1 MPNLSDLP
9 GLPGQAVSKIQQYVE
24 RGAAELHY
32 VRKIFESGAF
42 RLEPPQNYA
51 AMAVEIRKWGEFG
64 MLPSLNARRHPDR
77 AACID
82 DDGEFTFKELD
93 EAAHAVA
100 NGLIEKGVKG
110 GDGVAILAR
119 NSRWFLIAYFG
130 AARVGARIILLNS
143 EFSGPQIKE
152 VSERED
158 AKLIIYDDE
167 YTKAVQKA
175 EPELGKLRALGTN
188 PDSDESSGSKDETL
202 ADLIERSS
210 KDPAPKASRHA
221 SIIILTSGTTG
232 TPKGANRS
240 TPPTLA
246 PVGGILSHVPFKAN
260 EVTSL
265 PAPMFHALGFLH
277 GTIAMFLGS
286 TLVLRRKF
294 KPPLVLEDIEK
305 HKVTAMVVVPVMLS
319 RILDAIEKMDK
330 KPDLS
335 TLKIVFVSGS
345 ALGADLAERALEDLG
360 PVIYNMYGSTEIAF
374 ATIAEP
380 KHLQHNSS
388 TVGPVVKGVKV
399 KIYDDNGK
407 ELPQGEIG
415 RIFVGNAFP
424 FEGYTGGGKKQII
437 DGLLSSGDVGYF
449 GDDGLLYISGRDDE
463 MIVSGGENVFPAEVE
478 DLLNGHP
485 DVVEAT
491 AIGVE
496 DKEWGHRLRAFVVKK
511 GDADVDEDTL
521 KHYVRDHLA
530 RYKVPRE
537 VIFLDELPRNPTGKI
552 LKRELRE
559 MDPEDSG
566 SGGKG
571 GKSKS
576 DSKSKADGGGKA
588 KDGADKAKTDE
599 ADKKDDKDD
608 KAKADGADKKD
619 DKADKESEKAE

>member
-1 MPNLSDLP
+1 MPNLP
-9 GLPGQAVSKIQQYVE
+9 GLPGQAVAKLQQYVE
-24 RGAAELHY
+24 RGSAELHY
-32 VRKIFESGAF
+32 VRKIFEAGAF

-51 AMAVEIRKWGEFG
+51 ALASDIVKWGEFG
-64 MLPSLNARRHPDR
+64 MLPALNARRHPNR

-82 DDGEFTFKELD
+82 EEGEFSYRELD

-100 NGLIEKGVKG
+100 NGLLEMGVKG

-119 NSRWFLIAYFG
+119 NHRWFLIANYG

-152 VSERED
+152 VSEREG
-158 AKLIIYDDE
+158 AKVVIYDDE
-167 YTKAVQKA
+167 YTKAVSKA
-175 EPELGKLRALGTN
+175 EPELGKLRALGVN
-188 PDSDESSGSKDETL
+188 PDSDEPSGSTDDTL
-202 ADLIERSS
+202 ADLISRSS
-210 KDPAPKASRHA
+210 KEPAPKASKHA

-260 EVTSL
+260 EITSL
-265 PAPMFHALGFLH
+265 PAPMFHALGYLH
-277 GTIAMFLGS
+277 ATIAMFLGS

-319 RILDAIEKMDK
+319 RILDAIEKMDN

-335 TLKIVFVSGS
+335 SLKIVFVSGS
-345 ALGADLAERALEDLG
+345 QLGAELATRALKDIG

-374 ATIAEP
+374 ATIARPED
-380 KHLQHNSS
+380 LQKNAA

-399 KIYDDNGK
+399 KILDDNGH
-407 ELPQGEIG
+407 ELPQGDVG

-424 FEGYTGGGKKQII
+424 FEGYTGGGHKQII
-437 DGLLSSGDVGYF
+437 DGLMSSGDVGYF
-449 GDDGLLYISGRDDE
+449 DEQGLLYVSGRDDE

-478 DLLNGHP
+478 DLISGHP

-511 GDADVDEDTL
+511 SDADLDEDTI

-537 VIFLDELPRNPTGKI
+537 VVFLDELPRNPTGKI

-559 MDPEDSG
+559 MQID
-566 SGGKG
+566 
-571 GKSKS
+571 
-576 DSKSKADGGGKA
+576 
-588 KDGADKAKTDE
+588 
-599 ADKKDDKDD
+599 
-608 KAKADGADKKD
+608 
-619 DKADKESEKAE
+619 

>member
-9 GLPGQAVSKIQQYVE
+9 GVGKIQQYVE
-24 RGAAELHY
+24 RGASELHY

-42 RLEPPQNYA
+42 RLESPLKTA
-51 AMAVEIRKWGEFG
+51 AMAADIQKWGEFG
-64 MLPSLNARRHPDR
+64 LLPSLNARRHPER

-82 DDGEFTFKELD
+82 EDGEFSYAELD

-100 NGLIEKGVKG
+100 NGLIEMGIQG
-110 GDGVAILAR
+110 GDGIAILAR
-119 NSRWFLIAYFG
+119 NTRWFLVANYG
-130 AARVGARIILLNS
+130 AARAGARIILLNS

-152 VSERED
+152 VSEREG
-158 AKLIIYDDE
+158 ARVIIYDDE
-167 YTKAVQKA
+167 YTKAVSKA
-175 EPELGKLRALGTN
+175 EPELGRLRALGTN
-188 PDSDESSGSKDETL
+188 PDSDEESASNDETL
-202 ADLIERSS
+202 ADLIARSS
-210 KDPAPKASRHA
+210 KEPAPKASKHA

-260 EVTSL
+260 EITSL
-265 PAPMFHALGFLH
+265 PAPMFHALGYLH
-277 GTIAMFLGS
+277 ATIAMFLGS

-294 KPPLVLEDIEK
+294 KPPLVLEDLEK

-319 RILDAIEKMDK
+319 RLLDAIEKMDK

-335 TLKIVFVSGS
+335 NLKIIFVSGS
-345 ALGADLAERALEDLG
+345 QLGAELATRALKDFG

-374 ATIAEP
+374 ATIAGP
-380 KHLQHNSS
+380 KDLERNAA

-399 KIYDDNGK
+399 KILDDNGK
-407 ELPQGEIG
+407 ELPQGEVG

-424 FEGYTGGGKKQII
+424 FEGYTGGGHKQII
-437 DGLLSSGDVGYF
+437 DGLMSSGDVGYF
-449 GDDGLLYISGRDDE
+449 DEHGLLYVSGRDDE

-478 DLLNGHP
+478 DLISGHS

-511 GDADVDEDTL
+511 QGADLDEDAV

-537 VIFLDELPRNPTGKI
+537 VVFLDELPRNPTGKI

-559 MDPEDSG
+559 MDIPD
-566 SGGKG
+566 
-571 GKSKS
+571 
-576 DSKSKADGGGKA
+576 
-588 KDGADKAKTDE
+588 
-599 ADKKDDKDD
+599 
-608 KAKADGADKKD
+608 
-619 DKADKESEKAE
+619 

>member
-1 MPNLSDLP
+1 MPNLID
-9 GLPGQAVSKIQQYVE
+9 LPGQAVAKLQQYAE
-24 RGAAELHY
+24 RGASELHY
-32 VRKIFESGAF
+32 LRKIIEAGGF

-51 AMAVEIRKWGEFG
+51 AMAADIRKWGEIG
-64 MLPSLNARRHPDR
+64 MLPSFNARRTPNR
-77 AACID
+77 AAIID
-82 DDGEFTFKELD
+82 DDGAVTYKELD
-93 EAAHAVA
+93 EAANAVA
-100 NGLIEKGVKG
+100 HGLLAKGVHG

-119 NSRWFLIAYFG
+119 NHRWFSIANFG
-130 AARVGARIILLNS
+130 CARVGARIILLNS

-152 VSERED
+152 VAEREG

-167 YTKAVQKA
+167 YAKAVSKA
-175 EPELGKLRALGTN
+175 DPPLGKLRALGEN
-188 PDSDESSGSKDETL
+188 PDSDEPSDSTDETL
-202 ADLIERSS
+202 ADLVAANS
-210 KDPAPKASRHA
+210 KSPAPRASKHS

-246 PVGGILSHVPFKAN
+246 PIGGILSHVPFKAG

-265 PAPMFHALGFLH
+265 PSPMFHALGYLH
-277 GTIAMFLGS
+277 ATIAMFLGS
-286 TLVLRRKF
+286 TLLLRRRF

-305 HKVTAMVVVPVMLS
+305 HKATALVVVPVMLS
-319 RILDAIEKMDK
+319 RILAALEKMDE

-335 TLKIVFVSGS
+335 SLRIVFVSGS
-345 ALGADLAERALEDLG
+345 ALGADLAERGLKDLG

-380 KHLQHNSS
+380 KHLEFNSS
-388 TVGPVVKGVKV
+388 TAGEVVKGVKV
-399 KIYDDNGK
+399 KIIDDNGK
-407 ELPQGEIG
+407 ELPQGEVG
-415 RIFVGNAFP
+415 RIFVGTSFP

-449 GDDGLLYISGRDDE
+449 DERGLLYISGRDDE

-478 DLLNGHP
+478 DLISGHP

-511 GDADVDEDTL
+511 QDASLDEDTV

-559 MDPEDSG
+559 IDVD
-566 SGGKG
+566 
-571 GKSKS
+571 
-576 DSKSKADGGGKA
+576 
-588 KDGADKAKTDE
+588 
-599 ADKKDDKDD
+599 
-608 KAKADGADKKD
+608 
-619 DKADKESEKAE
+619 

>member
-1 MPNLSDLP
+1 MPNLP
-9 GLPGQAVSKIQQYVE
+9 GLPGQAVSKLQQYVE
-24 RGAAELHY
+24 RGSAELHY
-32 VRKIFESGAF
+32 VRKIFEAGAF

-51 AMAVEIRKWGEFG
+51 ALATDIVKWGEFG
-64 MLPSLNARRHPDR
+64 MLPSLNARRTPDR
-77 AACID
+77 AALID
-82 DDGEFTFKELD
+82 EDGEFSYRELD
-93 EAAHAVA
+93 EAVHAVA
-100 NGLIEKGVKG
+100 NGLIDMGVKG
-110 GDGVAILAR
+110 GDGIAILAR
-119 NSRWFLIAYFG
+119 NHRWFVIANYG

-152 VSERED
+152 VSEREG
-158 AKLIIYDDE
+158 AKVIIYDDE
-167 YTKAVQKA
+167 YTKAVSKA
-175 EPELGKLRALGTN
+175 EPELGKLRALGVN
-188 PDSDESSGSKDETL
+188 PDSDEPSGSTDETL

-210 KDPAPKASRHA
+210 KEPAPKASKHA

-260 EVTSL
+260 EITSL
-265 PAPMFHALGFLH
+265 PAPMFHALGYLH
-277 GTIAMFLGS
+277 ATIAMFLGS

-319 RILDAIEKMDK
+319 RILDALEKADK

-335 TLKIVFVSGS
+335 SLKIIFVSGS
-345 ALGADLAERALEDLG
+345 QLGAELANRALKDIG

-374 ATIAEP
+374 ATIARPEDLE
-380 KHLQHNSS
+380 KNAS

-399 KIYDDNGK
+399 KILDDNGN
-407 ELPQGEIG
+407 EVPQGDVG

-424 FEGYTGGGKKQII
+424 FEGYTGGGHKQII
-437 DGLLSSGDVGYF
+437 DGLMSSGDVGYF
-449 GDDGLLYISGRDDE
+449 DEDGLLYVSGRDDE

-478 DLLNGHP
+478 DLISGHEA
-485 DVVEAT
+485 VVEAT

-511 GDADVDEDTL
+511 EGSDVDEDTI
-521 KHYVRDHLA
+521 KGYVRDHLA

-537 VIFLDELPRNPTGKI
+537 VIFLEELPRNPTGKI

-559 MDPEDSG
+559 MEID
-566 SGGKG
+566 
-571 GKSKS
+571 
-576 DSKSKADGGGKA
+576 
-588 KDGADKAKTDE
+588 
-599 ADKKDDKDD
+599 
-608 KAKADGADKKD
+608 
-619 DKADKESEKAE
+619 